1 MLTTP
6 FEIFKKAKEGKYA
19 IGAFNTSN
27 LEITKAIIEAAEA
40 LKSPVIIE
48 TSEGEMAALTP
59 EIAATEVKA
68 LAEKSNVPIVL
79 HLDHGKSFETAIE
92 AINNGYT
99 SVHLDGSS
107 LHFEDNVELTKKV
120 VLLAHERK
128 ILVEG
133 EIGHVAGTS
142 ESHAKEIKISPD
154 TLTDPDE
161 ASRFTGE
168 TGIDVLAV
176 AIGNIHGMYQNTP
189 VLDFERLAEITE
201 KTHCFFSL
209 HGGSG
214 ISKNQ
219 IKKTISLGIV
229 KINVNTELRLAFKE
243 GILHEFEENPDE
255 VVPYK
260 YFPAGGAAVKKVVE
274 SKIKLFG
281 STGKV

>member
-1 MLTTP
+1 MLVTP
-6 FEIFKKAKEGKYA
+6 LEIFKKAKKGKYA

-27 LEITKAIIEAAEA
+27 LEITKAIIETAEE

-59 EIAATEVKA
+59 EVAAAEVKA
-68 LAEKSNVPIVL
+68 LVEKASIPVVL
-79 HLDHGKSFETAIE
+79 HLDHGKSFESAKNAIE
-92 AINNGYT
+92 AGYT

-107 LHFEDNVELTKKV
+107 LHYEDNVQLTKKV
-120 VLLAHERK
+120 VEMAHEKK
-128 ILVEG
+128 ISVEG

-142 ESHAKEIKISPD
+142 ESHETEIKISPD

-161 ASRFTGE
+161 AARFVSE
-168 TGIDVLAV
+168 TGVDVLAV
-176 AIGNIHGMYQNTP
+176 AVGNIHGMYKNPP
-189 VLDFERLAEITE
+189 VLDFERLAEIAE

-214 ISKNQ
+214 IPKSQ
-219 IKKTISLGIV
+219 IKKAISLGIA

-243 GILHEFEENPDE
+243 GILHEFKENPDE

-260 YFPAGGAAVKKVVE
+260 YFPVGGAAVKKVVE
-274 SKIKLFG
+274 AKIKLFG
-281 STGKV
+281 STGKG